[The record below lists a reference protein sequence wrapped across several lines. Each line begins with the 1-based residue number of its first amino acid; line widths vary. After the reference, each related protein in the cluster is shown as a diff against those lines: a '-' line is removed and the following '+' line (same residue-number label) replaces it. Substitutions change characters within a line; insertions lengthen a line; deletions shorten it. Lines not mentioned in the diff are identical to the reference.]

1 MRTDQ
6 RLTQAYE
13 SARVV
18 PLDATSRFVFLSDC
32 HRGDGSLSDD
42 FTRNQNIY
50 LHALECYFEQGY
62 VYVEVG
68 DGDELWEHDIRHIKN
83 AHYQVYE
90 TIRKFA
96 TAERFI
102 LIWGNHNVQISR
114 RQYVE
119 KNYYTYFD
127 AHTQE
132 STDFLRG
139 VEPCEAII
147 LRDAG
152 TGWEALVLHGHQGDF
167 LNDQAWFLTM
177 LSVKYFWR
185 FLHAFGIRNPAS
197 PVKNVPKRHK
207 IEKNYNRWI
216 ARHKRPLI
224 CGHTHRFKYPRSDEP
239 PYFNTGNCIYPT
251 SISAIEIVDGVIQLV
266 RWQVRVNR
274 EGVLQVERDVLTGP
288 EPLGMFVID

>member
-6 RLTQAYE
+6 RLTEAYE
-13 SARVV
+13 NARVV
-18 PLDATSRFVFLSDC
+18 PLDATSRFVFMSDC

-50 LHALECYFEQGY
+50 LHALEHYFAHGY
-62 VYVEVG
+62 AYVEVG

-96 TAERFI
+96 AQERFI
-102 LIWGNHNVQISR
+102 MIWGNHNAQIR
-114 RQYVE
+114 RRDYVE

-139 VEPCEAII
+139 VEPCEAIV
-147 LRDAG
+147 LRDASS
-152 TGWEALVLHGHQGDF
+152 GWEALVLHGHQGDF

-207 IEKNYNRWI
+207 IEKNFNKWI
-216 ARHKRPLI
+216 TRHKRALI
-224 CGHTHRFKYPRSDEP
+224 CGHTHRFKYPRVNDV

-251 SISAIEIVDGVIQLV
+251 SISGIEIAHGMIQLV
-266 RWQVRVNR
+266 RWQVRVSPD
-274 EGVLQVERDVLTGP
+274 GVLRVERDVLRGP
-288 EPLGMFVID
+288 QPLEAFAIT